1 MAEQAAHNRLV
12 EGSNPSGPIFHL
24 PAKYGPLS
32 DPLPSASRIV
42 IFHIISTLPLLPN
55 QILSATFLKDGQ
67 RYQAKPGTDY
77 L

>member
-1 MAEQAAHNRLV
+1 
-12 EGSNPSGPIFHL
+12 
-24 PAKYGPLS
+24 
-32 DPLPSASRIV
+32 
-42 IFHIISTLPLLPN
+42 LLPN